1 MFFQDYL
8 SGLYRS
14 LSLPLGAEFSP
25 EDVTVIY
32 RQVFHVP
39 SSTTDASAAMQKVRE
54 VVLINILFRG
64 LINGSNTYWSLLKSP

>member
-1 MFFQDYL
+1 MFFQDQVL

-25 EDVTVIY
+25 EDVTAIY

-39 SSTTDASAAMQKVRE
+39 SSTADASAAMQKVRE

-64 LINGSNTYWSLLKSP
+64 SVNVLKLCNV